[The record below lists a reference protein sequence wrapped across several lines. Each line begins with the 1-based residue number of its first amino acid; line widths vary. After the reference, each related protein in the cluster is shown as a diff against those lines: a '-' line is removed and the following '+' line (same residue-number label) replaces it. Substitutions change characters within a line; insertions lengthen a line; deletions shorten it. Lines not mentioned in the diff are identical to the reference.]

1 MNADGKRTPCVIVRE
16 LRHGRGVFARRDLGA
31 GEILLEYRGECVDQ
45 NAAFSRPVT
54 NRFLLGLSNGRII
67 NGDCRGNTARWINH
81 SCDPNC
87 VTVERKGR
95 VFIRAARAIRIGR
108 EITIDQALGF
118 AGAITPAM
126 RARFVC
132 HCGAHSCRGT
142 KLIALGDDYLKAPD
156 GVPAVT
162 SLRSTQAQRIAPA
175 RIRVLERLPGNRIV
189 VSWRQPGRACYSEQ
203 IWLPATATEA
213 GLCALSM
220 ISFEAGAR
228 VFLPTGEPLPL
239 NREERI
245 LADAIAALD
254 PESAVRGCLRQL
266 HEAVAATLARESG
279 RPV

>member
-1 MNADGKRTPCVIVRE
+1 MNADRKQTPRVIVRE
-16 LRHGRGVFARRDLGA
+16 LRGGRGVFARQDLAA
-31 GEILLEYRGECVDQ
+31 GEIVLEYRGECVDQ
-45 NAAFSRPVT
+45 DAAFSRLAA
-54 NRFLLGLSNGRII
+54 NRFLLGLGNGRII

-87 VTVERKGR
+87 VTVERNGR
-95 VFIRAARAIRIGR
+95 VFIRASRAIRIGR
-108 EITIDQALGF
+108 EITIDHALRF

-142 KLIALGDDYLKAPD
+142 KLIALDDDHLKVPD
-156 GVPAVT
+156 VAPAVT
-162 SLRSTQAQRIAPA
+162 SLRTPQAQQIAPA
-175 RIRVLERLPGNRIV
+175 QIRVLERLPGNRIV

-203 IWLPATATEA
+203 IWLPATATAA
-213 GLCALSM
+213 GVCALSM

-228 VFLPTGEPLPL
+228 VFLPTGEPRPL

-254 PESAVRGCLRQL
+254 PESVVL
-266 HEAVAATLARESG
+266 
-279 RPV
+279 